1 MWQPGEDT
9 EVRGE
14 GQVWWGCCRV
24 WHQLTSSSSRLLP
37 HVCHKVK
44 GCLQGGGERMCSLQ
58 CSEGGEGQRG
68 GQRREE
74 GPRRE
79 ERYRGE
85 EGKHGNAMCVCMRTY
100 SFPARSKRH
109 SVERVLA

>member
-1 MWQPGEDT
+1 MCGTDSPLPVLGSFPTYATKSRVACKEEEKECVHCSAQREG
-9 EVRGE
+9 RG
-14 GQVWWGCCRV
+14 R
-24 WHQLTSSSSRLLP
+24 
-37 HVCHKVK
+37 
-44 GCLQGGGERMCSLQ
+44 GGG
-58 CSEGGEGQRG
+58 GQW
-68 GQRREE
+68 REE